1 MKGILLAGGS
11 GSRLYPVTLSTSK
24 QLLPVYDKPMV
35 YYPLSTLMLAG
46 IREILLI
53 TTPNDLLRFKQLL
66 GNGNKWGISIDYEIQ
81 DEPKGIPQAFTIGE
95 KFIGKENVA
104 LILGD
109 NIFYGNELSSDL
121 EKAKN
126 IDGAAIFASPVSDPE
141 RYGIVE
147 FNDNGSPSKI
157 IEKPKKPKSKYAITG
172 LYFYDNRVVEIS
184 KNLNLSQRGEYE
196 ITDVNNYYLSTGDLN
211 VHKFGRGHAWLDT
224 GTHDSLLE
232 ASQFVATLEHRQG
245 LKIACL
251 EEISYNC
258 GFIDKEEL
266 AQLASETS
274 NNSYGNYLRSL
285 VNQ

>member
-11 GSRLYPVTLSTSK
+11 GTRLYPATIATSK

-53 TTPNDLLRFKQLL
+53 TTPNDLSRFKQLL
-66 GNGNKWGISIDYEIQ
+66 GNGKKWGISIDYAIQ
-81 DEPKGIPQAFTIGE
+81 KEPKGIPQAFTIGE
-95 KFIGKENVA
+95 KFIGKDNVA

-172 LYFYDNRVVEIS
+172 LYFYDNRVVDIS
-184 KNLNLSQRGEYE
+184 KNLNLSHRGEYE
-196 ITDVNNYYLSTGDLN
+196 ITDVNNYYLSIGDLE

-258 GFIDKEEL
+258 GFIDKKEL
-266 AQLASETS
+266 AQIASKAS

>member
-1 MKGILLAGGS
+1 MAKNGEFYDYGIQ
-11 GSRLYPVTLSTSK
+11 K
-24 QLLPVYDKPMV
+24 
-35 YYPLSTLMLAG
+35 
-46 IREILLI
+46 
-53 TTPNDLLRFKQLL
+53 
-66 GNGNKWGISIDYEIQ
+66 
-81 DEPKGIPQAFTIGE
+81 EPKGIPQAFTIGE
-95 KFIGKENVA
+95 KFIGKDNVA

-172 LYFYDNRVVEIS
+172 LYFYDNRVVGA
-184 KNLNLSQRGEYE
+184 KNLNLSHRGEMKLLTWIIFCPLE
-196 ITDVNNYYLSTGDLN
+196 SS

-251 EEISYNC
+251 EKSHTIVDS
-258 GFIDKEEL
+258 
-266 AQLASETS
+266 S
-274 NNSYGNYLRSL
+274 
-285 VNQ
+285 

>member
-1 MKGILLAGGS
+1 MKGILLAGGT
-11 GSRLYPVTLSTSK
+11 GTRLYPATIATSK

-53 TTPNDLLRFKQLL
+53 TTPNDLLRFQQLL
-66 GNGNKWGISIDYEIQ
+66 GNGKKWGISIDYAIQ
-81 DEPKGIPQAFTIGE
+81 KEPKGIPQAFTIGE
-95 KFIGKENVA
+95 KFIGKDNVA

-126 IDGAAIFASPVSDPE
+126 INGAAIFASPVSDPE

-196 ITDVNNYYLSTGDLN
+196 ITDINNYYLSLGELE

-258 GFIDKEEL
+258 GFIDKKEL
-266 AQLASETS
+266 AQIASKAS